1 MRTSQEVRMQMSP
14 AAWQRT
20 LELAR
25 RDGLTDAQI
34 AGLAIG
40 CPKHGNAGMDF
51 DAAGV
56 FCHACERAA

>member
-1 MRTSQEVRMQMSP
+1 MQMSP
-14 AAWQRT
+14 AAWERT

-51 DAAGV
+51 DADGV